1 MSVLARSPE
10 LPGWH
15 SFDVRSL
22 LPSNGLQD
30 ILNVASSMAVTHAL
44 APKSV
49 TSREADL
56 TPIPLSSLDGVAI
69 DQELPWI
76 RRLYLGAFRELVQ
89 RVTPEP
95 VLTAQ
100 GQRSSIVVN
109 VQRGDHQRGYECH
122 VDSQPVSTLLY
133 ATSQPP
139 GKGGELVVSNRGD
152 VASREEVDAD
162 ATRIY
167 PIAGQLVVFDGRQH
181 THYVSP
187 LADSDDT
194 RVAVVMNY
202 YTPSVTEDQR
212 PDDLDEH
219 LFWSNT

>member
-1 MSVLARSPE
+1 MSALSQRHE
-10 LPGWH
+10 LPVWH
-15 SFDVRSL
+15 FDVRSL
-22 LPSNGLQD
+22 LPTNGLQKLLD
-30 ILNVASSMAVTHAL
+30 VASSMAVTHEL
-44 APKSV
+44 VPKSV
-49 TSREADL
+49 TSREADF
-56 TPIPLSSLDGVAI
+56 TPIALSSLDGVTV

-76 RRLYLGAFRELVQ
+76 RPLYLGAFRQLVQ

-95 VLTAQ
+95 VFTAHD
-100 GQRSSIVVN
+100 QRSSIVVN

-139 GKGGELVVSNRGD
+139 GAGGELVVSNKGD

-187 LADSDDT
+187 LTEPNDA